1 LALPPRKIPVFPLG
15 LVLLPGMALPLHIFE
30 ERYKIMVNESLE
42 RNEPFGI
49 VYFDGMKIHP
59 VGCTARIVEIMKQY
73 DDGRMDIMVLGEQR
87 FYMEQ
92 TDDSRP
98 CLVSDVIYIDDME
111 EPANAQDPALSQ
123 KAADL
128 LGDLEELPGYAGES
142 DRFDAGDL
150 KRLSFMVPG
159 IEGFTPEERQHFL
172 EMTSVRERLEKGL
185 KVLEKVIARVKISR
199 EVAEIIGGNGHVRA
213 FLARQGMAP

>member
-1 LALPPRKIPVFPLG
+1 MAIPPKQIPVFPLG

-30 ERYKIMVNESLE
+30 ERYKIMINESLE

-49 VYFDGMKIHP
+49 VYFDGEKIYK
-59 VGCTARIVEIMKQY
+59 VGCTARIVEILKQY
-73 DDGRMDIMVLGEQR
+73 DDGRMDIMVLGVRR
-87 FYMEQ
+87 FYMDQ

-98 CLVSDVIYIDDME
+98 CLVSDVIYIDDLE
-111 EPANAQDPALSQ
+111 EPAGAEDQALSQ

-128 LGDLEELPGYAGES
+128 LRVLDQLPGYAGES
-142 DRFDAGDL
+142 DRFDERDL

-185 KVLEKVIARVKISR
+185 KVLEKVIARMKISR
-199 EVAEIIGGNGHVRA
+199 EVAEIIGGNGHIRA
-213 FLARQGMAP
+213 YLAKKGLVP